1 MVVIEGV
8 VFNLIN
14 SFFPGKE
21 GIAMKCLKAKDR
33 FVDHRMGEGCVHN
46 LKFLK

>member
-1 MVVIEGV
+1 MVVIGGV
-8 VFNLIN
+8 VFNLIK
-14 SFFPGKE
+14 SSLPGKE
-21 GIAMKCLKAKDR
+21 RIAMRCLKAIDR

>member
-1 MVVIEGV
+1 MVVIGV

-14 SFFPGKE
+14 SSFPGKK
-21 GIAMKCLKAKDR
+21 GIAMKYLKAKGR